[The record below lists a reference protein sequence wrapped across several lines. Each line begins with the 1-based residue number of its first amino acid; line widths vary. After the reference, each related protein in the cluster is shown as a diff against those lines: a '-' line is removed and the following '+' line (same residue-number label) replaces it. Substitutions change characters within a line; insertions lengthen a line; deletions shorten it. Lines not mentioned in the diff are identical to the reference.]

1 LPRAPETFAPPLEI
15 ASLECFRAVV
25 VVVVVVVVIVVVMFD
40 VVMNEYAY
48 LYSAS

>member
-1 LPRAPETFAPPLEI
+1 MPRAPETFAPPLEI

-25 VVVVVVVVIVVVMFD
+25 VVIVVVVIVVVMFD